1 MKRAALRR
9 HTLLLGLGSALAGCT
24 VGPNYHRPAPAE
36 APAPQYHEIA
46 GWTQATPADGAPKG
60 DWWTDLG
67 DPLLD
72 QLEPQVRVA
81 NQTVRADYAN
91 YQQALALVGEANATL
106 YPTLGVTGSATRARS
121 TGGTASGGAVAS
133 VGNQFSLSANASWSP
148 DIWGKV
154 RRQIESDVASA
165 QSSEATLANA
175 TLSAQVTLAT
185 SVIDLRVAD
194 ANIDLLKQSVAAYE
208 DYLRVVASSVQAGY
222 KLYSPLD
229 EANARSQV
237 EAARSNLLNAGI
249 ARAQYVH
256 AIAVLVGKNPEDL
269 DIPHSTTLPTLPSVP
284 VGVPSTL
291 LQRRPDIAAAERNM
305 AAQNALIGVAVAAY
319 YPDISLTGLA
329 ETSATAIGGLFKAA
343 NSLWS
348 VGASATETVLDFGA
362 RKAAVQ
368 QARAAYDA
376 AVATYRAT
384 VLSAFQGV
392 EDNLVSL
399 NVLASQAKVLDA
411 ALQDAHHAT
420 DLAHSEYQ
428 VGTVDYTAVADAVL
442 SEIGT
447 RQSALTVKQD
457 QLVSAVTLIGNL
469 GGGWSADR
477 LHNARH
483 LSPAK
488 APNPTN

>member
-1 MKRAALRR
+1 MRR
-9 HTLLLGLGSALAGCT
+9 LTLMLTLGTALAGCT

-36 APAPQYHEIA
+36 APAPQFHEVA
-46 GWTQATPADGAPKG
+46 GWMQATPADSLPKG
-60 DWWTDLG
+60 DWWTALR
-67 DPLLD
+67 DPLID

-91 YQQALALVGEANATL
+91 YQQALAIVGEANATL
-106 YPTLGVTGSATRARS
+106 FPTLGATASATRARTSAS
-121 TGGTASGGAVAS
+121 TAKGPVAS
-133 VGNQFSLSANASWSP
+133 VGNQFSVEGNASWSP

-185 SVIDLRVAD
+185 TVINLRVAD
-194 ANIDLLKQSVAAYE
+194 ANIDLLKQTVAAYE
-208 DYLRVVASSVQAGY
+208 DYLKVVASSVQTGY

-229 EANARSQV
+229 EANARTQLQT
-237 EAARSNLLNAGI
+237 AQSNLLNAGI

-269 DIPHSTTLPTLPSVP
+269 DIPHSTSLPSLPAVP
-284 VGVPSTL
+284 VGVPSAL
-291 LQRRPDIAAAERNM
+291 LQRRPDIAAAERTM

-319 YPDISLTGLA
+319 YPDISLTG
-329 ETSATAIGGLFKAA
+329 AIGSGASAVSQLFKAA
-343 NSLWS
+343 TSIWS
-348 VGASATETVLDFGA
+348 VGASASETLIDFGA
-362 RKAAVQ
+362 RKSAVA

-376 AVATYRAT
+376 AVANYRGT

-399 NVLASQAKVLDA
+399 RVLSDQAGVLDKAIGSA
-411 ALQDAHHAT
+411 AHAS
-420 DLAHSEYQ
+420 DVAHSEYQ
-428 VGTVDYTAVADAVL
+428 IGTVDYTAVADAAL
-442 SEIGT
+442 TEIAT
-447 RQSALTVKQD
+447 RQTALSVQ
-457 QLVSAVTLIGNL
+457 QSRLVASVSLIGNL
-469 GGGWSADR
+469 GGGWSADQ

-488 APNPTN
+488 APGGPN

>member
-1 MKRAALRR
+1 MRR
-9 HTLLLGLGSALAGCT
+9 LTLMLTLGTALAGCT

-36 APAPQYHEIA
+36 APAPQFHEVA
-46 GWTQATPADGAPKG
+46 GWMQATPADSLPKG
-60 DWWTDLG
+60 DWWTALR
-67 DPLLD
+67 DPLID

-91 YQQALALVGEANATL
+91 YQQALAIVGEANATL
-106 YPTLGVTGSATRARS
+106 FPTLGATASATRARTSAS
-121 TGGTASGGAVAS
+121 TAKGPVAS
-133 VGNQFSLSANASWSP
+133 VGNQFSVEGNASWSP

-185 SVIDLRVAD
+185 TVINLRVAD
-194 ANIDLLKQSVAAYE
+194 ANIDLLKQTVAAYD
-208 DYLRVVASSVQAGY
+208 DYLKVVASSVQTGY

-229 EANARSQV
+229 EANARTQLQT
-237 EAARSNLLNAGI
+237 AQSNLLNAGI

-269 DIPHSTTLPTLPSVP
+269 DIPHSTSLPTLPAVP
-284 VGVPSTL
+284 VGVPSAL
-291 LQRRPDIAAAERNM
+291 LQRRPDIAAAERTM

-319 YPDISLTGLA
+319 YPDISLTG
-329 ETSATAIGGLFKAA
+329 AIGSGASAVSQLFKAA
-343 NSLWS
+343 TSIWS
-348 VGASATETVLDFGA
+348 VGASASETLIDFGA
-362 RKAAVQ
+362 RKSAVA

-376 AVATYRAT
+376 AVANYRGT

-399 NVLASQAKVLDA
+399 RVLSDQAGVLDKAIGSA
-411 ALQDAHHAT
+411 AHAS
-420 DLAHSEYQ
+420 DVAHSEYQ
-428 VGTVDYTAVADAVL
+428 IGTVDYTAVADAAL
-442 SEIGT
+442 TEIAT
-447 RQSALTVKQD
+447 RQTALSVQ
-457 QLVSAVTLIGNL
+457 QSRLVASVSLIGNL
-469 GGGWSADR
+469 GGGWSADQ

-488 APNPTN
+488 APGGPN

>member
-1 MKRAALRR
+1 MRR
-9 HTLLLGLGSALAGCT
+9 LTLMLTLGTALAGCT

-36 APAPQYHEIA
+36 APAPQFHEVA
-46 GWTQATPADGAPKG
+46 GWMQATPADSLPKG
-60 DWWTDLG
+60 DWWTALG
-67 DPLLD
+67 DPLID

-91 YQQALALVGEANATL
+91 YQQALAIVGEANATL
-106 YPTLGVTGSATRARS
+106 FPTLGATASATRARTSAS
-121 TGGTASGGAVAS
+121 TAKGPVAS
-133 VGNQFSLSANASWSP
+133 VGNQFSVEGNASWSP

-185 SVIDLRVAD
+185 TVINLRVAD
-194 ANIDLLKQSVAAYE
+194 ANIDLLKQTVAAYD
-208 DYLRVVASSVQAGY
+208 DYLKVVASSVQTGY

-229 EANARSQV
+229 EANARTQLQT
-237 EAARSNLLNAGI
+237 AQSNLLNAGI

-269 DIPHSTTLPTLPSVP
+269 DIPHSTSLPTLPAVP
-284 VGVPSTL
+284 VGVPSAL
-291 LQRRPDIAAAERNM
+291 LQRRPDIAAAERTM

-319 YPDISLTGLA
+319 YPDISLTG
-329 ETSATAIGGLFKAA
+329 AIGSGASAVSQLFKAA
-343 NSLWS
+343 TSIWS
-348 VGASATETVLDFGA
+348 VGASASETLIDFGA
-362 RKAAVQ
+362 RKSAVA

-376 AVATYRAT
+376 AVANYRGT

-399 NVLASQAKVLDA
+399 RVLSDQAGVLDKAIGSA
-411 ALQDAHHAT
+411 AHAS
-420 DLAHSEYQ
+420 DVAHSEYQ
-428 VGTVDYTAVADAVL
+428 IGTVDYTAVADAAL
-442 SEIGT
+442 TEIAT
-447 RQSALTVKQD
+447 RQTALSVQ
-457 QLVSAVTLIGNL
+457 QSRLVASVSLIGNL
-469 GGGWSADR
+469 GGGWSADQ

-488 APNPTN
+488 APGGPN

>member
-1 MKRAALRR
+1 MRR
-9 HTLLLGLGSALAGCT
+9 LTLMLTLGTALAGCT

-36 APAPQYHEIA
+36 APAPQFHEVA
-46 GWTQATPADGAPKG
+46 GWMQATPADSLPKG
-60 DWWTDLG
+60 DWWTALR
-67 DPLLD
+67 DPLID

-91 YQQALALVGEANATL
+91 YQQALAIVGEANATL
-106 YPTLGVTGSATRARS
+106 FPTLGATASATRARTSAS
-121 TGGTASGGAVAS
+121 TAKGPVAS
-133 VGNQFSLSANASWSP
+133 VGNQFSVEGNASWSP

-185 SVIDLRVAD
+185 TVINLRVAD
-194 ANIDLLKQSVAAYE
+194 ANIDLLKQTVAAYD
-208 DYLRVVASSVQAGY
+208 DYLKVVASSVQTGY

-229 EANARSQV
+229 EANARTQLQT
-237 EAARSNLLNAGI
+237 AQSNLLNAGI

-269 DIPHSTTLPTLPSVP
+269 DIPHSTSLPSLPAVP
-284 VGVPSTL
+284 VGVPSAL
-291 LQRRPDIAAAERNM
+291 LQRRPDIAAAERTM

-319 YPDISLTGLA
+319 YPDISLTG
-329 ETSATAIGGLFKAA
+329 AIGSGASAVSQLFKAA
-343 NSLWS
+343 TSIWS
-348 VGASATETVLDFGA
+348 VGASASETLIDFGA
-362 RKAAVQ
+362 RKSAVA

-376 AVATYRAT
+376 AVANYRST

-399 NVLASQAKVLDA
+399 RVLSDQAGVLDKAIGSA
-411 ALQDAHHAT
+411 AHAS
-420 DLAHSEYQ
+420 DVAHSEYQ
-428 VGTVDYTAVADAVL
+428 IGTVDYTAVADAAL
-442 SEIGT
+442 TEIAT
-447 RQSALTVKQD
+447 RQTALSVQ
-457 QLVSAVTLIGNL
+457 QSRLVASVSLIGNL
-469 GGGWSADR
+469 GGGWSADQ

-488 APNPTN
+488 APGGPN

>member
-1 MKRAALRR
+1 MRR
-9 HTLLLGLGSALAGCT
+9 LTLMLTLGTALAGCT

-36 APAPQYHEIA
+36 APAPQFHEVA
-46 GWTQATPADGAPKG
+46 GWMQATPADSLPKG
-60 DWWTDLG
+60 DWWTALG
-67 DPLLD
+67 DPLID

-91 YQQALALVGEANATL
+91 YQQALAIVGEANATL
-106 YPTLGVTGSATRARS
+106 FPTLGATASATRARTSAS
-121 TGGTASGGAVAS
+121 TAKGPVAS
-133 VGNQFSLSANASWSP
+133 VGNQFSVEGNASWSP

-185 SVIDLRVAD
+185 TVINLRVAD
-194 ANIDLLKQSVAAYE
+194 ANIDLLKQTVAAYD
-208 DYLRVVASSVQAGY
+208 DYLKVVASSVQTGY

-229 EANARSQV
+229 EANARTQLQT
-237 EAARSNLLNAGI
+237 AQSNLLNAGI

-256 AIAVLVGKNPEDL
+256 AIAVLVGKNPEDI
-269 DIPHSTTLPTLPSVP
+269 DIPHSTSLPSLPAVP
-284 VGVPSTL
+284 VGVPSAL
-291 LQRRPDIAAAERNM
+291 LQRRPDIAAAERTM

-319 YPDISLTGLA
+319 YPDISLTG
-329 ETSATAIGGLFKAA
+329 AIGSGASAVSQLFKAA
-343 NSLWS
+343 TSIWS
-348 VGASATETVLDFGA
+348 VGASASETLIDFGA
-362 RKAAVQ
+362 RKSAVA

-376 AVATYRAT
+376 AVANYRGT

-399 NVLASQAKVLDA
+399 RVLSDQAGVLDKAIGSA
-411 ALQDAHHAT
+411 AHAS
-420 DLAHSEYQ
+420 DVAHSEYQ
-428 VGTVDYTAVADAVL
+428 IGTVDYTAVADAAL
-442 SEIGT
+442 TEIAT
-447 RQSALTVKQD
+447 RQTALSVQ
-457 QLVSAVTLIGNL
+457 QSRLVASVSLIGNL
-469 GGGWSADR
+469 GGGWSADQ

-488 APNPTN
+488 APGGPN

>member
-1 MKRAALRR
+1 MRR
-9 HTLLLGLGSALAGCT
+9 LTLMLTLGTALAGCT

-36 APAPQYHEIA
+36 APAPQFHEVA
-46 GWTQATPADGAPKG
+46 GWMQATPADSLPKG
-60 DWWTDLG
+60 DWWTALG
-67 DPLLD
+67 DPLID

-91 YQQALALVGEANATL
+91 YQQALAIVGEANATL
-106 YPTLGVTGSATRARS
+106 FPTLGATASATRARTSAS
-121 TGGTASGGAVAS
+121 TAKGPVAS
-133 VGNQFSLSANASWSP
+133 VGNQFSVEGNASWSP

-185 SVIDLRVAD
+185 TVINLRVAD
-194 ANIDLLKQSVAAYE
+194 ANIDLLKQTVAAYE
-208 DYLRVVASSVQAGY
+208 DYLKVVASSVQTGY

-229 EANARSQV
+229 EANARTQLQT
-237 EAARSNLLNAGI
+237 AQSNLLNAGI

-269 DIPHSTTLPTLPSVP
+269 DIPHSTSLPSLPAVP
-284 VGVPSTL
+284 VGVPSAL
-291 LQRRPDIAAAERNM
+291 LQRRPDIAAAERTM

-319 YPDISLTGLA
+319 YPDISLTG
-329 ETSATAIGGLFKAA
+329 AIGSGASAVSQLFKAA
-343 NSLWS
+343 TSIWS
-348 VGASATETVLDFGA
+348 VGASASETLIDFGA
-362 RKAAVQ
+362 RKSAVA

-376 AVATYRAT
+376 AVANYRST

-399 NVLASQAKVLDA
+399 RVLSDQAGVLDKAIGSA
-411 ALQDAHHAT
+411 AHAS
-420 DLAHSEYQ
+420 DVAHSEYQ
-428 VGTVDYTAVADAVL
+428 IGTVDYTAVADAAL
-442 SEIGT
+442 TEIAT
-447 RQSALTVKQD
+447 RQTALSVQ
-457 QLVSAVTLIGNL
+457 QSRLVASVSLIGNL
-469 GGGWSADR
+469 GGGWSADQ

-488 APNPTN
+488 APGGPN

>member
-1 MKRAALRR
+1 MRR
-9 HTLLLGLGSALAGCT
+9 LTLMLTLGTALAGCT

-36 APAPQYHEIA
+36 APAPQFHEVA
-46 GWTQATPADGAPKG
+46 GWMQATPADSLPKG
-60 DWWTDLG
+60 DWWTALG
-67 DPLLD
+67 DPLID

-91 YQQALALVGEANATL
+91 YQQALAIVGEANATL
-106 YPTLGVTGSATRARS
+106 FPTLGATASATRARTSAS
-121 TGGTASGGAVAS
+121 TAKGPVAS
-133 VGNQFSLSANASWSP
+133 VGNQFSVEGNASWSP

-185 SVIDLRVAD
+185 TVINLRVAD
-194 ANIDLLKQSVAAYE
+194 ANIDLLKQTVAAYD
-208 DYLRVVASSVQAGY
+208 DYLKVVASSVQTGY

-229 EANARSQV
+229 EANARTQLQT
-237 EAARSNLLNAGI
+237 AQSNLLNAGI

-269 DIPHSTTLPTLPSVP
+269 DIPHSTSLPSLPAVP
-284 VGVPSTL
+284 VGVPSAL
-291 LQRRPDIAAAERNM
+291 LQRRPDIAAAERTM

-319 YPDISLTGLA
+319 YPDISLTG
-329 ETSATAIGGLFKAA
+329 AIGSGASAVSQLFKAA
-343 NSLWS
+343 TSIWS
-348 VGASATETVLDFGA
+348 VGASASETLIDFGA
-362 RKAAVQ
+362 RKSAVA

-376 AVATYRAT
+376 AVANYRGT

-399 NVLASQAKVLDA
+399 RVLSDQAGVLDKAIGSA
-411 ALQDAHHAT
+411 AHAS
-420 DLAHSEYQ
+420 DVAHSEYQ
-428 VGTVDYTAVADAVL
+428 IGTVDYTAVADAAL
-442 SEIGT
+442 TEIAT
-447 RQSALTVKQD
+447 RQTALSVQ
-457 QLVSAVTLIGNL
+457 QSRLVASVSLIGNL
-469 GGGWSADR
+469 GGGWSADQ

-488 APNPTN
+488 APGGPN

>member
-1 MKRAALRR
+1 MRR
-9 HTLLLGLGSALAGCT
+9 LTLMLTLGTALAGCT

-36 APAPQYHEIA
+36 APAPQFHEVA
-46 GWTQATPADGAPKG
+46 GWMQATPADSLPKG
-60 DWWTDLG
+60 DWWTALR
-67 DPLLD
+67 DPLID

-91 YQQALALVGEANATL
+91 YQQALAIVGEANATL
-106 YPTLGVTGSATRARS
+106 FPTLGATASATRARTSAS
-121 TGGTASGGAVAS
+121 TAKGPVAS
-133 VGNQFSLSANASWSP
+133 VGNQFSVEGNASWSP

-185 SVIDLRVAD
+185 TVINLRVAD
-194 ANIDLLKQSVAAYE
+194 ANIDLLKQTVAAYE
-208 DYLRVVASSVQAGY
+208 DYLKVVASSVQTGY

-229 EANARSQV
+229 EANARTQLQT
-237 EAARSNLLNAGI
+237 AQSNLLNAGI

-269 DIPHSTTLPTLPSVP
+269 DIPHSTSLPTLPAVP
-284 VGVPSTL
+284 VGVPSAL
-291 LQRRPDIAAAERNM
+291 LQRRPDIAAAERTM

-319 YPDISLTGLA
+319 YPDISLTG
-329 ETSATAIGGLFKAA
+329 AIGSGASAVSQLFKAA
-343 NSLWS
+343 TSIWS
-348 VGASATETVLDFGA
+348 VGASASETLIDFGA
-362 RKAAVQ
+362 RKSAVA

-376 AVATYRAT
+376 AVANYRGT

-399 NVLASQAKVLDA
+399 RVLSDQAGVLDKAIGSA
-411 ALQDAHHAT
+411 AHAS
-420 DLAHSEYQ
+420 DVAHSEYQ
-428 VGTVDYTAVADAVL
+428 IGTVDYTAVADAAL
-442 SEIGT
+442 TEIAT
-447 RQSALTVKQD
+447 RQTALSVQ
-457 QLVSAVTLIGNL
+457 QSRLVASVSLIGNL
-469 GGGWSADR
+469 GGGWSADQ

-488 APNPTN
+488 APGGPN

>member
-1 MKRAALRR
+1 MRR
-9 HTLLLGLGSALAGCT
+9 LTLMLTLGTALAGCT

-36 APAPQYHEIA
+36 APAPQFHEVA
-46 GWTQATPADGAPKG
+46 GWMQATPADSLPKG
-60 DWWTDLG
+60 DWWTALR
-67 DPLLD
+67 DPLID

-91 YQQALALVGEANATL
+91 YQQALAIVGEANATL
-106 YPTLGVTGSATRARS
+106 FPTLGATASATRARTSAS
-121 TGGTASGGAVAS
+121 TAKGPVAS
-133 VGNQFSLSANASWSP
+133 VGNQFSVEGNASWSP

-175 TLSAQVTLAT
+175 TLSAHVTLAT
-185 SVIDLRVAD
+185 TVINLRVAD
-194 ANIDLLKQSVAAYE
+194 ANIDLLKQTVAAYD
-208 DYLRVVASSVQAGY
+208 DYLKVVASSVQTGY

-229 EANARSQV
+229 EANARTQLQT
-237 EAARSNLLNAGI
+237 AQSNLLNAGI

-269 DIPHSTTLPTLPSVP
+269 DIPHSTSLPTLPAVP
-284 VGVPSTL
+284 VGVPSAL
-291 LQRRPDIAAAERNM
+291 LQRRPDIAAAERTM

-319 YPDISLTGLA
+319 YPDISLTG
-329 ETSATAIGGLFKAA
+329 AIGSGASAVSQLFKAA
-343 NSLWS
+343 TSIWS
-348 VGASATETVLDFGA
+348 VGASASETLIDFGA
-362 RKAAVQ
+362 RKSAVA

-376 AVATYRAT
+376 AVANYRGT

-399 NVLASQAKVLDA
+399 RVLSDQAGVLDKAIGSA
-411 ALQDAHHAT
+411 AHAS
-420 DLAHSEYQ
+420 DVAHSEYQ
-428 VGTVDYTAVADAVL
+428 IGTVDYTAVADAAL
-442 SEIGT
+442 TEIAT
-447 RQSALTVKQD
+447 RQTALSVQ
-457 QLVSAVTLIGNL
+457 QSRLVASVSLIGNL
-469 GGGWSADR
+469 GGGWSADQ

-488 APNPTN
+488 APGGPN

>member
-1 MKRAALRR
+1 MRR
-9 HTLLLGLGSALAGCT
+9 LTLMLTLGTALAGCT

-36 APAPQYHEIA
+36 APAPQFHEVA
-46 GWTQATPADGAPKG
+46 GWMQATPADSLPKG
-60 DWWTDLG
+60 DWWTALG
-67 DPLLD
+67 DPLID

-91 YQQALALVGEANATL
+91 YQQALAIVGEANATL
-106 YPTLGVTGSATRARS
+106 FPTLGATASATRARTSAS
-121 TGGTASGGAVAS
+121 TAKGPVAS
-133 VGNQFSLSANASWSP
+133 VGNQFSVEGNASWSP

-185 SVIDLRVAD
+185 TVINLRVAD
-194 ANIDLLKQSVAAYE
+194 ANIDLLKQTVAAYD
-208 DYLRVVASSVQAGY
+208 DYLKVVASSVQAGY

-229 EANARSQV
+229 EANARTQLQT
-237 EAARSNLLNAGI
+237 AQSNLLNAGI

-256 AIAVLVGKNPEDL
+256 AIAVLVGKNPEDI
-269 DIPHSTTLPTLPSVP
+269 DIPHSTSLPSLPAVP
-284 VGVPSTL
+284 VGVPSAL
-291 LQRRPDIAAAERNM
+291 LQRRPDIAAAERTM

-319 YPDISLTGLA
+319 YPDISLTG
-329 ETSATAIGGLFKAA
+329 AIGSGASAVSQLFKAA
-343 NSLWS
+343 TSIWS
-348 VGASATETVLDFGA
+348 VGASASETLIDFGA
-362 RKAAVQ
+362 RKSAVA

-376 AVATYRAT
+376 AVANYRGT

-399 NVLASQAKVLDA
+399 RVLSDQAGVLDKAIGSA
-411 ALQDAHHAT
+411 AHAS
-420 DLAHSEYQ
+420 DVAHSEYQ
-428 VGTVDYTAVADAVL
+428 IGTVDYTAVADA
-442 SEIGT
+442 
-447 RQSALTVKQD
+447 ALTEIATKQTALSV
-457 QLVSAVTLIGNL
+457 QQSRLVASVSLIGNL
-469 GGGWSADR
+469 GGGWSADQ

-488 APNPTN
+488 APGGPN

>member
-1 MKRAALRR
+1 MRR
-9 HTLLLGLGSALAGCT
+9 LTLMLTLGTALAGCT

-36 APAPQYHEIA
+36 APAPQFHEVA
-46 GWTQATPADGAPKG
+46 GWMQATPADSLPKG
-60 DWWTDLG
+60 DWWTALR
-67 DPLLD
+67 DPLID

-91 YQQALALVGEANATL
+91 YQQALAIVGEANATL
-106 YPTLGVTGSATRARS
+106 FPTLGATASATRARTSAS
-121 TGGTASGGAVAS
+121 TAKGPVAS
-133 VGNQFSLSANASWSP
+133 VGNQFSVEGNASWSP

-185 SVIDLRVAD
+185 TVINLRVAD
-194 ANIDLLKQSVAAYE
+194 ANIDLLKQTVAAYE
-208 DYLRVVASSVQAGY
+208 DYLKVVASSVQTGY

-229 EANARSQV
+229 EANARTQLQT
-237 EAARSNLLNAGI
+237 AQSNLLNAGI

-269 DIPHSTTLPTLPSVP
+269 DIPHSTSLPSLPAVP
-284 VGVPSTL
+284 VGVPSAL
-291 LQRRPDIAAAERNM
+291 LQRRPDIAAAERTM

-319 YPDISLTGLA
+319 YPDISLTG
-329 ETSATAIGGLFKAA
+329 AIGSGASAVSQLFKAA
-343 NSLWS
+343 TSIWS
-348 VGASATETVLDFGA
+348 VGASASETLIDFGA
-362 RKAAVQ
+362 RKSAVA

-376 AVATYRAT
+376 AVANYRST

-399 NVLASQAKVLDA
+399 RVLSDQAGVLDKAIGSA
-411 ALQDAHHAT
+411 AHAS
-420 DLAHSEYQ
+420 DVAHSEYQ
-428 VGTVDYTAVADAVL
+428 IGTVDYTAVADAAL
-442 SEIGT
+442 TEIAT
-447 RQSALTVKQD
+447 RQTALSVQ
-457 QLVSAVTLIGNL
+457 QSRLVASVSLIGNL
-469 GGGWSADR
+469 GGGWSADQ

-488 APNPTN
+488 APGGPN